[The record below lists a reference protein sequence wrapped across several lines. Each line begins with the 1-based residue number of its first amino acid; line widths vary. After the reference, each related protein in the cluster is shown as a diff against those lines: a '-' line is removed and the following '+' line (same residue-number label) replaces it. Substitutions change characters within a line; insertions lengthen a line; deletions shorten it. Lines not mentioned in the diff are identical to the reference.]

1 MTIASTS
8 SSTSAELRNA
18 NRRRVLHAVYEQI
31 GISKQ
36 DLSQRLSMSLPTVT
50 QNLKEFEAMGLIER
64 RGLCESTGGRKA
76 QIYHF
81 VSDARVAIGA
91 ILLKEFYRIVMVDL
105 YGNVLK
111 AERFPTP
118 FARTPA
124 YFEQL
129 GQNIRTF
136 ISGLTY
142 RPDQI
147 LGAAIALQGLVSH
160 DGTSVIYGEILKCTG
175 LTLDEVQP
183 YIPYPCVLIHDTE
196 ASAPA
201 EVWAQNDL
209 KDAVLLSLTR
219 NFGGAL
225 IISGEVHR
233 GRELSSSVIEHMR
246 LYPNGRPCYC
256 GRKGC
261 IEAYCSAYAL
271 QLSAGEPLEQFFPA
285 MRQGSPE
292 RTQIWHH
299 YLQDL
304 AIAINNIRMLMDT
317 EYIIG
322 GFLQKFMDDQDF
334 LLLARYV
341 NQECPFQ
348 SAPVHLRRSVFSDD
362 AAAPGAAISLIKQ
375 YLCSF

>member
-1 MTIASTS
+1 M
-8 SSTSAELRNA
+8 
-18 NRRRVLHAVYEQI
+18 
-31 GISKQ
+31 
-36 DLSQRLSMSLPTVT
+36 T

-64 RGLCESTGGRKA
+64 RGLCESTGGERRR
-76 QIYHF
+76 F
-81 VSDARVAIGA
+81 TTLFPTRVWRSEP

-196 ASAPA
+196 ASATA

-285 MRQGSPE
+285 MRQG
-292 RTQIWHH
+292 
-299 YLQDL
+299 
-304 AIAINNIRMLMDT
+304 
-317 EYIIG
+317 
-322 GFLQKFMDDQDF
+322 
-334 LLLARYV
+334 AR
-341 NQECPFQ
+341 
-348 SAPVHLRRSVFSDD
+348 SAPKSGTITSRTWPSPSTTS
-362 AAAPGAAISLIKQ
+362 A
-375 YLCSF
+375 C